1 MKRKSLLFVWS
12 YVFILSTIF
21 ISCKDTD
28 NSVFGDDFDF
38 PALTDANTIRF
49 TVNVTGDWRQLNI
62 VADGGRMVIDW
73 GNGRMQKVEDPSSMA
88 GGVTYRYGNKGSY
101 NVRIWAEELQ
111 LIDISG
117 LLISI
122 SDLHLGNMPRMKSL
136 VLNSITDT
144 RELNLNTFC
153 PNVESIN
160 IGSFA
165 DLEHLEVE
173 YCSRLRNIQIYSN
186 PKLTSMEL
194 GNHPEVE
201 ELYCSYNGFSSFS
214 LKGLPKLRSVDLGYN
229 SALASLELDENNG
242 INALLISGC
251 AFQSVDDVLECCPS
265 LNELSCSGNRLTEL
279 DLTKHLSIREL
290 HCDHNRLTRL
300 LVPEG
305 QYFGHLYCHSN
316 QLGEAALK
324 TLFVSLGQ
332 VPKPTPESPR
342 APHCGISYSDN
353 PGNKESLKE
362 ILKEKNWIVDEE

>member
-1 MKRKSLLFVWS
+1 
-12 YVFILSTIF
+12 
-21 ISCKDTD
+21 
-28 NSVFGDDFDF
+28 
-38 PALTDANTIRF
+38 
-49 TVNVTGDWRQLNI
+49 
-62 VADGGRMVIDW
+62 
-73 GNGRMQKVEDPSSMA
+73 
-88 GGVTYRYGNKGSY
+88 
-101 NVRIWAEELQ
+101 
-111 LIDISG
+111 
-117 LLISI
+117 
-122 SDLHLGNMPRMKSL
+122 
-136 VLNSITDT
+136 
-144 RELNLNTFC
+144 
-153 PNVESIN
+153 
-160 IGSFA
+160 
-165 DLEHLEVE
+165 
-173 YCSRLRNIQIYSN
+173 
-186 PKLTSMEL
+186 MEL

-201 ELYCSYNGFSSFS
+201 ELYCSYNGFSSFP

-332 VPKPTPESPR
+332 VPKPTPEYPR
-342 APHCGISYSDN
+342 PPQCRISYSDN

>member
-122 SDLHLGNMPRMKSL
+122 SDLHLGNMPGMKSL

-173 YCSRLRNIQIYSN
+173 LCSRLRNIQIYSN

-332 VPKPTPESPR
+332 VPKPTPEYPR
-342 APHCGISYSDN
+342 PPQCRISYSDN